1 MCDSFLNTLRQQMTF
16 VEITWEDL
24 KEGLFSRY
32 GHTEY
37 GDFFEDLTKPKQNRN
52 VREYLSQFKRLLSRV
67 IR

>member
-37 GDFFEDLTKPKQNRN
+37 DDFFEDLTKPKQNRN